1 MTRHYLLLGIALS
14 ALVGAFTFGTS
25 RAEAQRPIPVNIEST
40 PPGAAVF
47 VDTVE
52 GSAPIGTTPMR
63 NVRVPRGNH
72 TLIFRLANHEENR
85 LAVNIRRRRET
96 FRVVLAPLGTIAVT
110 AGNEAANTGSVR
122 IDGQPVGTVPF
133 SQNVQPGRHMVQV
146 GREGYVTYSQWTDV
160 AGGQIVTIPVMLEEE
175 AAETGSILVAS
186 DVSGSPIFVDGEPR
200 GQTPSV
206 LDGIPAGDHTIEVR
220 PTDSSLQ
227 AFSQSVRVI
236 AGERAVINA
245 SLQPEAPPG
254 GSVTVICNAPDC
266 QITLDG
272 QSIGGS
278 PASQTEVSPGQHII
292 EAMAPNHERAT
303 QTITVVAGQ
312 QSTTSIE
319 LSAGASGAIVVN
331 ANVSGA
337 TVMIDGVDRG
347 APPVIVNDAPAGT
360 HAIVVRALNHEEFRT
375 TCDTGPGQRCEI
387 TAELSAL
394 GVPVRIVTP
403 QPGAT
408 VVIDG
413 AEVGTTPWQGSVPV
427 GEHRLDVTQEGMRP
441 YSAPMPLTQTSET
454 QLFDVPLVGA
464 DTLTQEERAERARR
478 RDGQARVS
486 MSRAAAPLGDDLAVA
501 DISLGWPYLAEGRLA
516 VGFLNLFEIGFAF
529 RTNFIRLY
537 EFEGQFKLGW
547 RPVRQASVGALF
559 RIGGGLGP
567 SRDTD
572 DDIGID
578 AELINDP
585 ATDDDLRMQLMNDG
599 SHGRTNDF
607 FLSLEA
613 RGTLHFGP
621 AGGVTLGAAVDY
633 YRDTWAW
640 NAFDHECRVVQ
651 GCPDGATA
659 STILT
664 SDPVSDQVLSEV
676 QNSIR
681 FRLSV
686 TFELIMSRRW
696 NGWAQFEAAFGPA
709 RRVMGD
715 VLFLGHDDTR
725 LYARIGM
732 TYKFGDV
739 SDFIDLDD
747 DSGADA
753 PY

>member
-1 MTRHYLLLGIALS
+1 MIRRLLLLGLALS
-14 ALVGAFTFGTS
+14 VLVVGTFTFGVP

-47 VDTVE
+47 LDSVE
-52 GSAPIGTTPMR
+52 GTAPIGTTPMR
-63 NVRVPRGNH
+63 NVRVPRGSH

-110 AGNEAANTGSVR
+110 AGNDAANGGSVR

-133 SQNVQPGRHMVQV
+133 RQNVQPGRHMVQV
-146 GREGYVTYSQWTDV
+146 GREGFVTYSQWTDV
-160 AGGQIVTIPVMLEEE
+160 AGGQVITIPVMLEQE
-175 AAETGSILVAS
+175 APETGSILVAS

-206 LDGIPAGDHTIEVR
+206 LEGIPAGDHTIEIR
-220 PTDSSLQ
+220 PADSSLRP
-227 AFSQSVRVI
+227 FSQSVRVI
-236 AGERAVINA
+236 AGERAVVNA
-245 SLQPEAPPG
+245 TLQPEAPPG
-254 GSVTVICNAPDC
+254 GTVTVICNAPGC

-278 PASQTEVSPGQHII
+278 PATQTEVPAGQHII
-292 EAMAPNHERAT
+292 EAMAPNYERST
-303 QTITVVAGQ
+303 QTIAVTAGQ

-319 LSAGASGAIVVN
+319 LSEGAAGAIVVN

-337 TVMIDGVDRG
+337 SVMIDGVDRG

-360 HAIVVRALNHEEFRT
+360 HAIVVRAQNHEEFRT
-375 TCDTGPGQRCEI
+375 TCDTAPGQRCEI
-387 TAELSAL
+387 NAELSAL

-408 VVIDG
+408 IMVDG
-413 AEVGTTPWQGSVPV
+413 AEIGTTPWQGSLSV

-454 QLFDVPLVGA
+454 QLFDIPLVGA
-464 DTLTQEERAERARR
+464 DTLTEEERAERARR
-478 RDGQARVS
+478 RDGAARVS

-501 DISLGWPYLAEGRLA
+501 DISVGWPYLAEGRLA
-516 VGFLNLFEIGFAF
+516 VGFLNLFEVGFAF

-547 RPVRQASVGALF
+547 RPVRQASIGAFF

-572 DDIGID
+572 DLGID
-578 AELINDP
+578 DALIADP
-585 ATDDDLRMQLMNDG
+585 DADPDLVSQLSMDD

-621 AGGVTLGAAVDY
+621 AGGVTIGAAVDY

-640 NAFDHECRVVQ
+640 NAFDHECRL
-651 GCPDGATA
+651 A
-659 STILT
+659 SSSCEAANVAAAIASGDVADLVH
-664 SDPVSDQVLSEV
+664 DEV
-676 QNSIR
+676 QNSVR

-715 VLFLGHDDTR
+715 VLFLNHDDTR

-739 SDFIDLDD
+739 SEFIDLDD
-747 DSGADA
+747 NAQD